1 MLSVVRCAALLLAS
15 IFVLCAPAHAKRVA
29 LVIGNSSYI
38 QGPLKNPVN
47 DARAMESRLK
57 ALGFTVIKRENLK
70 QREIGP
76 MLREFRAAIRPGD
89 DVLFFYAG
97 HGLQIKGENFLPAV
111 DAQIEG
117 EDDVPLFSINVN
129 TQLLTMLEE
138 TKAGVKLLFLDA
150 CRNNPYA
157 RSFRSGGGDLGRIG
171 SAPSGTLIH
180 YATRPGSVASDG
192 SGANGLYTE
201 QLLKFMGQPN
211 VVIESMLKQVS
222 AGVETVSRGK
232 QEPWSEGSLKGDFFF
247 SGDAQGAAAMA
258 LAKPSQTP
266 AVPVPP
272 PSAGAAAVAVAPFEG
287 DSAIASGV
295 VSTIRSNF
303 ERSGRMRSLPGGESA
318 VGAFG
323 KPDLPAWNAR
333 GAAYLVGG
341 GIENR
346 PDGRIDVL
354 VRVWDAT
361 AQKEMGGQR
370 FTVEKADLRLA
381 AQRASDF
388 VHERITGEPGRFSQR
403 QLRVAVSGGRY
414 TLLIGN
420 GEGGSM
426 QTALTSPKLLALP
439 TWSGDQQN
447 LGYFSM
453 ESGQPQF
460 YVQDLRTGTRRML
473 GETPALLDACRAEM
487 AAAQGK
493 DDAFGDDWLREDWG
507 RRAGAACRSALAGVL
522 R

>member
-1 MLSVVRCAALLLAS
+1 MLSVFRSAAILLAS
-15 IFVLCAPAHAKRVA
+15 VVFLCAPAHAKRVA
-29 LVIGNSSYI
+29 LVIGNSSYV

-47 DARAMESRLK
+47 DARAMEARLK
-57 ALGFTVIKRENLK
+57 ALGFTVIKRENLR

-97 HGLQIKGENFLPAV
+97 HGLQIKGENFLPTV

-138 TKAGVKLLFLDA
+138 TRAGVKLLFLDA

-222 AGVETVSRGK
+222 AGVETASRGK

-247 SGDAQGAAAMA
+247 SGDAQGAAAIA
-258 LAKPSQTP
+258 LARPSQTVAAPAAAQGGLP
-266 AVPVPP
+266 AVSV
-272 PSAGAAAVAVAPFEG
+272 AAFEG
-287 DSAIASGV
+287 DAAIASGV
-295 VSTIRSNF
+295 VSVLRGNF
-303 ERSGRMRSLPGGESA
+303 ERSGRMRSVTAGEVP
-318 VGAFG
+318 VGAFSA
-323 KPDLPAWNAR
+323 PDFAAWAGR
-333 GAAYLVGG
+333 GTGYLVGG
-341 GIENR
+341 GIEGR
-346 PDGRIDVL
+346 ADGRTDVL
-354 VRVWDAT
+354 VRVWDVA
-361 AQKEMGGQR
+361 ARKDLGGQR
-370 FTVEKADLRLA
+370 FTVDKADLRLA

-388 VHERITGEPGRFSQR
+388 VYQKVVGEAGRFAQR
-403 QLRVAVSGGRY
+403 QLRVAINNGRY
-414 TLLIGN
+414 SLLIGN
-420 GEGGSM
+420 ADGGAM
-426 QTALTSPKLLALP
+426 QTALTSPGLLALP
-439 TWSGDQQN
+439 TWSDDQQN

-453 ESGQPQF
+453 ESGKPQF
-460 YVQDLRTGTRRML
+460 YVQELKTGQRRL
-473 GETPALLDACRAEM
+473 AGDTAALAEACRSEM
-487 AAAQGK
+487 TAAQSK
-493 DDAFGDDWLREDWG
+493 DDAFGEDWMREDWG
-507 RRAGAACRSALAGVL
+507 RRAGAGCRSALAGAL